1 MVSVTDNDS
10 LEATW
15 PSSGSAPTDAYQ
27 ALNTLLARTV
37 IEAARRR
44 QDELPGLT
52 ELLQD
57 SVLVTSGGTSR
68 RAYGWFEADA
78 WRHGQH
84 SAGELFVNAAFD
96 DVEPGVSPAENVM
109 DTLLHEACHVY
120 ADANG
125 IKDTSRDGRYH
136 NRRFAELALA
146 IGLQVERDA
155 QIGHRTG
162 QLSARGRADFGD
174 LLGELERGLVVV
186 RPKQSAAMSDETTEI
201 DAPLPTDSPE
211 DNAGPSPAR
220 PSRYMFA
227 SCGCQGNRGLV
238 TIRMGRGSWRPG
250 AVRCTVCGQSFTESL
265 TVPRQA
271 RREVV

>member
-1 MVSVTDNDS
+1 MVSVTDSD
-10 LEATW
+10 LPEIAW
-15 PSSGSAPTDAYQ
+15 PSSGSTPTDAYQ
-27 ALNTLLARTV
+27 ALNTLLARTL
-37 IEAARRR
+37 IEVARRQ
-44 QDELPGLT
+44 QDVLPGLT
-52 ELLQD
+52 ELIQD

-174 LLGELERGLVVV
+174 LLNELERGLVVA
-186 RPKQSAAMSDETTEI
+186 RPKRSAAMSAATTET
-201 DAPLPTDSPE
+201 DAPAPADNPEPTVTSP
-211 DNAGPSPAR
+211 PAP
-220 PSRYMFA
+220 PSRYVFA
-227 SCGCQGNRGLV
+227 SCACQGTRGPV
-238 TIRMGRGSWRPG
+238 TMRMGRGTWRPG
-250 AVRCTVCGQSFTESL
+250 VVRCKACGHPFRESL
-265 TVPRQA
+265 TAPRQV
-271 RREVV
+271 RRGEA